1 MSETKR
7 WYHRIGPGIIV
18 AAVVLGPGSIVAS
31 SKAGA
36 HSEYG
41 LIWMLLA
48 ACIFMATYTS
58 MAARVGCML
67 PESFLQHIATLW
79 GRPIAI
85 IVGLSAFFVATGF
98 QFGNNIGVS
107 VAMQGLI
114 PDLPAVI
121 WPIVF
126 TVVSCIFLFK
136 AQNMYELLEGLM
148 RGLVICMLIAFVCNL
163 FFTGVSP
170 VGIAKGLVPD
180 GFAEGEFVIAAGML
194 GTTFS
199 AVAAFY
205 QAYLVQAKGWQKENI
220 DDAIKDAWIGI
231 GILASIALII
241 MIGAAESL
249 YGTEGGFKNIGE
261 LANQLKGI
269 LGNAAGV
276 VFSLGLAAA
285 AFSSFI
291 ANTMIGG
298 TLLADGLGKDAHI
311 TAKATRYCAIASLVI
326 GCIVAVGT
334 ITAGVGSAE
343 SVLIAQSSTLLASPL
358 CAILVLYFANNSA
371 LMGDLKNKWLSNLI
385 GFVGLVILFY
395 LATRTFST
403 VAGKLSAM
411 VGG

>member
-36 HSEYG
+36 HSGYG

-48 ACIFMATYTS
+48 ACIFMATYAS

-79 GRPIAI
+79 GRPIAA

-114 PDLPAVI
+114 PGVPAVV

-126 TVVSCIFLFK
+126 TVVSCVFLFK
-136 AQNMYELLEGLM
+136 AQNLYELMEGLM
-148 RGLVICMLIAFVCNL
+148 RGLVMLMLFAFVCNL

-170 VGIAKGLVPD
+170 AGIARGIIPNT
-180 GFAEGEFVIAAGML
+180 FAEGEFIIAAGML

-205 QAYLVQAKGWQKENI
+205 QAYLVQAKGWDKENI
-220 DDAIKDAWIGI
+220 GDAIKDAWIGI
-231 GILASIALII
+231 GILATIALVI

-249 YGTEGGFKNIGE
+249 HGTEGGFKNIGE

-269 LGNAAGV
+269 LGNGAGV

-311 TAKATRYCAIASLVI
+311 TSKATRYCAIASLII
-326 GCIVAVGT
+326 GCVIA
-334 ITAGVGSAE
+334 ITTLSAGVGSAQ
-343 SVLIAQSSTLLASPL
+343 SVLFAQSATLLASPL
-358 CAILVLYFANNSA
+358 CAIIILYFANNTT
-371 LMGDLKNKWLSNLI
+371 LMGDLKNKWYSNILGIAGLI
-385 GFVGLVILFY
+385 ILLY

-403 VAGKLSAM
+403 VVGKISAM
-411 VGG
+411 FAG